1 MFKVEYEAHVTA
13 VLCTKVAT
21 LDQSCVLSLQAELQ
35 PELQLSPPK
44 PTVFTF
50 AQKQA
55 RVNRLLTKFV
65 KGEIGMPR
73 ATEMLQEYERE
84 NRVWNVTTEEFR
96 GFVADFHKTQSYLIT
111 GQLFWLSRKAE
122 FQSLMKAYV

>member
-1 MFKVEYEAHVTA
+1 M
-13 VLCTKVAT
+13 AT
-21 LDQSCVLSLQAELQ
+21 LDQSYVLSLRDVAEPQ

-73 ATEMLQEYERE
+73 ATEMLQEYEKE

-96 GFVADFHKTQSYLIT
+96 GFVAEFHKTQSYLIT